1 MDSAFNRITA
11 LRRRPSRVW
20 LLRTDIARH
29 YFTKGFDDTFDA
41 SVPWDDF
48 GAVRLWKQVSAYAGL
63 SSVTLVLN
71 CVQLREAAGL
81 ARRFSLVGLSDRRS
95 TTAIVI
101 ISRES
106 EVASATVKRLLA
118 V

>member
-48 GAVRLWKQVSAYAGL
+48 GAVRLW
-63 SSVTLVLN
+63 
-71 CVQLREAAGL
+71 
-81 ARRFSLVGLSDRRS
+81 
-95 TTAIVI
+95 
-101 ISRES
+101 
-106 EVASATVKRLLA
+106 
-118 V
+118 